1 MTGVTY
7 IQRVATKGGVA
18 PSTACAAGNLD
29 AKEVVNYQA
38 DYIFYKA
45 S

>member
-1 MTGVTY
+1 MSGVSY

-18 PSTACAAGNLD
+18 PAMPCNASAMGQKQIVT
-29 AKEVVNYQA
+29 YQA

-45 S
+45 A

>member
-7 IQRVATKGGVA
+7 GQRVATKGSVA
-18 PSTACAAGNLD
+18 PATACAAGNLD
-29 AKEVVNYQA
+29 AKDIVNYQA
-38 DYIFYKA
+38 DYIFYEA